1 LGRSI
6 LVADSYLGVRLDILR
21 RSQNPDGGWSYYRG
35 KQSWLEP
42 TFYGA
47 LVLHGDPAA
56 DRAWALIKSWQRP
69 DGSWP
74 PTVGAAISGWGTAL
88 CLTLAHIRSDVD
100 GTFLKGVAYL
110 LKTAG
115 TESEIW
121 RRALAKFGLVDP
133 GRNLSLK
140 GWPWK
145 EGTSSW
151 VEPTAHTLI
160 ALKKAYGVIP
170 APEVAERVRSGE
182 ALLLDV
188 RCKDGGWNYGSAWTL
203 GEDQRSYPET
213 TALAL
218 LGLQGRAEAG
228 RSVELA
234 KSWLRETP
242 STLARAWIT
251 IALRLYGGEVPD
263 TTSRSV
269 GLGSPDLMVVALE
282 ALGAAEGNYRFLE
295 TKAAG
300 SKTKAAGSKTE
311 AAG

>member
-1 LGRSI
+1 
-6 LVADSYLGVRLDILR
+6 VADSYLGVRLDVLR
-21 RSQNPDGGWSYYRG
+21 RSQNPDGGWSYYTG
-35 KQSWLEP
+35 KRSWLEP

-56 DRAWALIKSWQRP
+56 DRAWSLIKSWQQP

-74 PTVGAAISGWGTAL
+74 PTAGAAISGWGAAL
-88 CLTLAHIRSDVD
+88 CLTMAQIRGEID
-100 GTFLKGVAYL
+100 GTFLKGLAYL

-145 EGTSSW
+145 QGTSSW

-160 ALKKAYGVIP
+160 ALKKAYTALP
-170 APEVAERVRSGE
+170 APEVAERIRSGQ

-218 LGLQGRAEAG
+218 LGLQGRAEAAG
-228 RSVELA
+228 SVDLA
-234 KSWLRETP
+234 KGWLQETP
-242 STLARAWIT
+242 SSLARAWIT
-251 IALRLYGGEVPD
+251 IALRLHGIGVPN
-263 TTSRSV
+263 TNSPLRGS
-269 GLGSPDLMVVALE
+269 GSPDLMVVALE
-282 ALGAAEGNYRFLE
+282 ALGAPEGNYRLL
-295 TKAAG
+295 
-300 SKTKAAGSKTE
+300 KTE

>member
-1 LGRSI
+1 M
-6 LVADSYLGVRLDILR
+6 ADSYLGVRLDILR
-21 RSQNPDGGWSYYRG
+21 RSQNPDGGWSYYCG

-56 DRAWALIKSWQRP
+56 DRAWSLLKSWQAP

-74 PTVGAAISGWGTAL
+74 PTYGAAVSGWGTAL
-88 CLTLAHIRSDVD
+88 CLTLAHIRGDLD
-100 GTFLKGVAYL
+100 GSYLKGIAYL

-115 TESEIW
+115 TESELW
-121 RRALAKFGLVDP
+121 RRALARLGFVDP
-133 GRNLSLK
+133 GRNLNLK

-160 ALKKAYGVIP
+160 ALKKAYAQLP
-170 APEVAERVRSGE
+170 APELSERVRSGE

-188 RCKDGGWNYGSAWTL
+188 RCKDGGWNYGSPWAL

-228 RSVELA
+228 SSVDLA
-234 KSWLRETP
+234 KSWLRDTP
-242 STLARAWIT
+242 SSLARAWIT
-251 IALRLYGGEVPD
+251 VALRLHGATVPEALEPL
-263 TTSRSV
+263 T
-269 GLGSPDLMVVALE
+269 GQGSPDLMIVALE
-282 ALGAAEGNYRFLE
+282 ALGAQGGNYGLL
-295 TKAAG
+295 
-300 SKTKAAGSKTE
+300 KTE
-311 AAG
+311 VAG

>member
-1 LGRSI
+1 M
-6 LVADSYLGVRLDILR
+6 LVVDSYLGVRQGILR
-21 RSQNPDGGWSYYRG
+21 RSQNPDGGWSYYSG

-56 DRAWALIKSWQRP
+56 DRAWSLIKSWQQP

-74 PTVGAAISGWGTAL
+74 PAAGAAISGWGTAL
-88 CLTLAHIRSDVD
+88 CLTLAHLRGEVD
-100 GTFLKGVAYL
+100 GPYLKGVAYL

-115 TESEIW
+115 TESELW
-121 RRALAKFGLVDP
+121 RRALARTGLLNP

-160 ALKKAYGVIP
+160 ALKKAVAVLP
-170 APEVAERVRSGE
+170 APELTERIDSGE

-188 RCKDGGWNYGSAWTL
+188 RCKDGGWNFGSPSTL

-218 LGLQGRAEAG
+218 LGLQGREEAA
-228 RSVELA
+228 SSLDLA
-234 KSWLRETP
+234 KNWLRDTP
-242 STLARAWIT
+242 SSLARAWIT
-251 IALRLYGGEVPD
+251 IALRLHGVAVPEAL
-263 TTSRSV
+263 TPLT
-269 GLGSPDLMVVALE
+269 GQGSPDLMVVALE
-282 ALGAAEGNYRFLE
+282 ALGAPEGNYRFL
-295 TKAAG
+295 
-300 SKTKAAGSKTE
+300 KTE
-311 AAG
+311 KA

>member
-1 LGRSI
+1 
-6 LVADSYLGVRLDILR
+6 VADSYLGVRLDILR
-21 RSQNPDGGWSYYRG
+21 RSQNHDGGWSYYSG

-56 DRAWALIKSWQRP
+56 DRAWELLKSWQAA

-74 PTVGAAISGWGTAL
+74 PSAGAAVSGWGTAL
-88 CLTLAHIRSDVD
+88 CLTLAQIRADL
-100 GTFLKGVAYL
+100 GNPYQKGVDYL
-110 LKTAG
+110 LKTVG
-115 TESEIW
+115 TESELW
-121 RRALAKFGLVDP
+121 RRALARLGLFDP

-151 VEPTAHTLI
+151 VEPTAHALI
-160 ALKKAYGVIP
+160 ALKKAS
-170 APEVAERVRSGE
+170 AHVANGDLRERIRSGE

-188 RCKDGGWNYGSAWTL
+188 RCKDGGWNYGSPWTL

-228 RSVELA
+228 SSLDLA
-234 KSWLRETP
+234 KSWLRDTP
-242 STLARAWIT
+242 SSLARAWIT
-251 IALRLYGGEVPD
+251 VALRLHGVAIPD
-263 TTSRSV
+263 ALRPLEGV
-269 GLGSPDLMVVALE
+269 GSPDLMVLALE
-282 ALGAAEGNYRFLE
+282 ALGAPGGNFNLL
-295 TKAAG
+295 
-300 SKTKAAGSKTE
+300 KTE
-311 AAG
+311 VPG

>member
-1 LGRSI
+1 
-6 LVADSYLGVRLDILR
+6 VVDSYLGVRQGILR
-21 RSQNPDGGWSYYRG
+21 RAQNPDGGWSYYSG
-35 KQSWLEP
+35 KRSWLEP

-56 DRAWALIKSWQRP
+56 DRAWSLIKSWQQP
-69 DGSWP
+69 DGSWA
-74 PTVGAAISGWGTAL
+74 PTAGAAISGWETAL
-88 CLTLAHIRSDVD
+88 CVTLAHIRGDLD
-100 GTFLKGVAYL
+100 GAYLKGVAYL

-121 RRALAKFGLVDP
+121 RRALAKFGLIDP

-160 ALKKAYGVIP
+160 ALKKAYALVP

-218 LGLQGRAEAG
+218 LGLQGRPEAN
-228 RSVELA
+228 SSLDLA
-234 KSWLRETP
+234 KGWLRDTP
-242 STLARAWIT
+242 SSLARAWIT
-251 IALRLYGGEVPD
+251 IALRLHGAAVPEAL
-263 TTSRSV
+263 TPLP
-269 GLGSPDLMVVALE
+269 GPGSPDLMVVALE
-282 ALGAAEGNYRFLE
+282 ALGAADGNYRLLNTE
-295 TKAAG
+295 KA
-300 SKTKAAGSKTE
+300 
-311 AAG
+311 

>member
-1 LGRSI
+1 M
-6 LVADSYLGVRLDILR
+6 VDSYLGVRLDILR
-21 RSQNPDGGWSYYRG
+21 RSQNPDGGWSYYSG

-47 LVLHGDPAA
+47 LVLHGEPAA
-56 DRAWALIKSWQRP
+56 DRAWSLIKSWQQP

-74 PTVGAAISGWGTAL
+74 PTADAAISGWGTAL
-88 CLTLAHIRSDVD
+88 CLTLAHLRGEVD
-100 GTFLKGVAYL
+100 GTYMKGVAYL
-110 LKTAG
+110 LKTVG
-115 TESEIW
+115 TESELW
-121 RRALAKFGLVDP
+121 RRALARIGLVNP
-133 GRNLSLK
+133 GRDLSLK

-160 ALKKAYGVIP
+160 ALKKAYAVLP
-170 APEVAERVRSGE
+170 APQLTERIHSGE

-188 RCKDGGWNYGSAWTL
+188 RCKDGGWNYGSPWTL

-228 RSVELA
+228 SSIDLA
-234 KSWLRETP
+234 KSRLPETP
-242 STLARAWIT
+242 SSLARAWIT
-251 IALRLYGGEVPD
+251 IALRLHGGEVPD
-263 TTSRSV
+263 TLNPLK
-269 GLGSPDLMVVALE
+269 GPGSPDLMVVALE
-282 ALGAAEGNYRFLE
+282 ALGAPEGNYRFL
-295 TKAAG
+295 
-300 SKTKAAGSKTE
+300 KTE

>member
-1 LGRSI
+1 M
-6 LVADSYLGVRLDILR
+6 ADSYLGVRLDILR
-21 RSQNPDGGWSYYRG
+21 RSQNPDGGWSYYSG

-47 LVLHGDPAA
+47 LALHGDPAA
-56 DRAWALIKSWQRP
+56 DRAWSLIKSWQQP

-74 PTVGAAISGWGTAL
+74 PTAGAAISGWGGAL
-88 CLTLAHIRSDVD
+88 CLTLAHLRGEVD
-100 GTFLKGVAYL
+100 GTYLKGLAYL

-115 TESEIW
+115 TESELW
-121 RRALAKFGLVDP
+121 RRALARVGLLNP

-160 ALKKAYGVIP
+160 ALKKAYAVVP
-170 APEVAERVRSGE
+170 APELTERIQSGE

-188 RCKDGGWNYGSAWTL
+188 RCKDGGWNFGSPWTL

-228 RSVELA
+228 SSVDLA
-234 KSWLRETP
+234 KRWLPETP
-242 STLARAWIT
+242 SSLARAWIT
-251 IALRLYGGEVPD
+251 IALRLHGAAVPEAL
-263 TTSRSV
+263 TPLT
-269 GLGSPDLMVVALE
+269 GQGSPDLMVVALE
-282 ALGAAEGNYRFLE
+282 ALGAADGNYRFLKTE
-295 TKAAG
+295 TKG
-300 SKTKAAGSKTE
+300 
-311 AAG
+311 

>member
-1 LGRSI
+1 
-6 LVADSYLGVRLDILR
+6 VRLDILR
-21 RSQNPDGGWSYYRG
+21 RSQNLDGGWSYYNG

-47 LVLHGDPAA
+47 IVLHGEPAA
-56 DRAWALIKSWQRP
+56 DRAWSLIKAWQQP

-74 PTVGAAISGWGTAL
+74 PTVGTAISGWGTAL
-88 CLTLAHIRSDVD
+88 CLTLAHLRGDVD
-100 GTFLKGVAYL
+100 GTYLKGVAYL

-115 TESEIW
+115 TESELW
-121 RRALAKFGLVDP
+121 RRALARIGLIDP

-160 ALKKAYGVIP
+160 ALKKAFALLP
-170 APEVAERVRSGE
+170 APELTERIHSGE

-188 RCKDGGWNYGSAWTL
+188 RCKDGGWNFGSPWTL

-228 RSVELA
+228 SSVDLA
-234 KSWLRETP
+234 KRWLPDTP
-242 STLARAWIT
+242 SSLARAWIT
-251 IALRLYGGEVPD
+251 IALRLHGVEVPD
-263 TTSRSV
+263 TTSSSK
-269 GLGSPDLMVVALE
+269 GPGSPDLMVVALE
-282 ALGAAEGNYRFLE
+282 ALGSADGNYRLL
-295 TKAAG
+295 
-300 SKTKAAGSKTE
+300 KTE

>member
-1 LGRSI
+1 M
-6 LVADSYLGVRLDILR
+6 LVADSYLGVRLDVLR
-21 RSQNPDGGWSYYRG
+21 RSQNPDGGWSYYTG

-56 DRAWALIKSWQRP
+56 DRAWSLIKSWQQA

-74 PTVGAAISGWGTAL
+74 PTAGAAISGWGTAL
-88 CLTLAHIRSDVD
+88 CLTLAQIRGEID
-100 GTFLKGVAYL
+100 GTFLKGLAYL

-133 GRNLSLK
+133 GRNLKLK

-145 EGTSSW
+145 QGTSSW

-160 ALKKAYGVIP
+160 ALKKAYTVLP
-170 APEVAERVRSGE
+170 APELTERIRSGQ

-188 RCKDGGWNYGSAWTL
+188 RCKDGGWNYGSAWAL

-218 LGLQGRAEAG
+218 LGLQGRAEAAS
-228 RSVELA
+228 SVDLA
-234 KSWLRETP
+234 KGWLQETP
-242 STLARAWIT
+242 SSLARAWIT
-251 IALRLYGGEVPD
+251 IALRLHSVAVPN
-263 TTSRSV
+263 TNSPLKGS
-269 GLGSPDLMVVALE
+269 GSPDLMVVALE
-282 ALGAAEGNYRFLE
+282 ALGAPDGNYRLL
-295 TKAAG
+295 
-300 SKTKAAGSKTE
+300 KTE

>member
-1 LGRSI
+1 
-6 LVADSYLGVRLDILR
+6 VADSYLGVRLDILR
-21 RSQNPDGGWSYYRG
+21 RSQNPDGGWSYYSG

-56 DRAWALIKSWQRP
+56 DRAWSLLKSWQAA

-74 PTVGAAISGWGTAL
+74 PAAGTAISGWGTAL
-88 CLTLAHIRSDVD
+88 CLTLGQIRGDL
-100 GTFLKGVAYL
+100 GEPYQKGVGYL
-110 LKTAG
+110 LRTVG
-115 TESEIW
+115 TESEVW
-121 RRALAKFGLVDP
+121 RRALARIGLFNP

-151 VEPTAHTLI
+151 VEPTAHALVALKKEL
-160 ALKKAYGVIP
+160 ALKKASANVPGT
-170 APEVAERVRSGE
+170 ELAERIRSGE

-188 RCKDGGWNYGSAWTL
+188 RCKDGGWNYGSPWTL

-228 RSVELA
+228 SSLDLA
-234 KSWLRETP
+234 KNWLRDTP
-242 STLARAWIT
+242 SSLARAWISV
-251 IALRLYGGEVPD
+251 ALRLHGVPIPD
-263 TTSRSV
+263 ALSPLE
-269 GLGSPDLMVVALE
+269 GPGSPDLMVLALE
-282 ALGAAEGNYRFLE
+282 ALGAPGGNYGLLR
-295 TKAAG
+295 
-300 SKTKAAGSKTE
+300 TE
-311 AAG
+311 VTA

>member
-1 LGRSI
+1 M
-6 LVADSYLGVRLDILR
+6 ADSYLGVRLDILR
-21 RSQNPDGGWSYYRG
+21 RSQNPDGGWSYYAG

-56 DRAWALIKSWQRP
+56 DRAWALIKSWQQP

-74 PTVGAAISGWGTAL
+74 PTAGTAISGWGTAL
-88 CLTLAHIRSDVD
+88 CLTLAYIRGEVD
-100 GTFLKGVAYL
+100 GSFLKGLAYL

-115 TESEIW
+115 TESELW
-121 RRALAKFGLVDP
+121 RRALAKIGLIDP

-160 ALKKAYGVIP
+160 ALKKAYALLP
-170 APEVAERVRSGE
+170 APELTERIQSGE

-188 RCKDGGWNYGSAWTL
+188 RCKDGGWNFGSPWTL

-218 LGLQGRAEAG
+218 LGLQGRSEAAS
-228 RSVELA
+228 SVGLA
-234 KSWLRETP
+234 KSWLRDTP
-242 STLARAWIT
+242 SSMARAWIT
-251 IALRLYGGEVPD
+251 IALRLHGVEVPD
-263 TTSRSV
+263 TTSASK
-269 GLGSPDLMVVALE
+269 GSGTPDLTVVALE
-282 ALGAAEGNYRFLE
+282 ALGAPEGNYRLL
-295 TKAAG
+295 
-300 SKTKAAGSKTE
+300 KTE
-311 AAG
+311 KA

>member
-1 LGRSI
+1 M
-6 LVADSYLGVRLDILR
+6 VDSYLGVRQGILR
-21 RSQNPDGGWSYYRG
+21 RSQNPDGGWSYYSG

-56 DRAWALIKSWQRP
+56 DRAWSLIKSWQRP

-74 PTVGAAISGWGTAL
+74 PTAGAAISGWGTAL
-88 CLTLAHIRSDVD
+88 CLILAHLRGDVD
-100 GTFLKGVAYL
+100 GAYLKGLAYL
-110 LKTAG
+110 LKTVG
-115 TESEIW
+115 TESELW
-121 RRALAKFGLVDP
+121 RQALAKLGLIDP

-160 ALKKAYGVIP
+160 ALKKAYAVVP
-170 APEVAERVRSGE
+170 APELAERIHSGE

-188 RCKDGGWNYGSAWTL
+188 RCKDGGWNYGSPWTL

-218 LGLQGRAEAG
+218 LGLQERAEAG
-228 RSVELA
+228 SSVDLA
-234 KSWLRETP
+234 KTWLRDTP
-242 STLARAWIT
+242 SSLARAWIT
-251 IALRLYGGEVPD
+251 IALRLHGVEVPD
-263 TTSRSV
+263 TANPSQ
-269 GLGSPDLMVVALE
+269 GPGSPDLMVVALE
-282 ALGAAEGNYRFLE
+282 AFGAAGGNYRFL
-295 TKAAG
+295 
-300 SKTKAAGSKTE
+300 KTE
-311 AAG
+311 KA

>member
-1 LGRSI
+1 
-6 LVADSYLGVRLDILR
+6 VADSYLGVRLDILR
-21 RSQNPDGGWSYYRG
+21 RSQNPDGGWSYYSG

-47 LVLHGDPAA
+47 LVLHGDPAS
-56 DRAWALIKSWQRP
+56 DRAWSLLKSWQSP

-74 PTVGAAISGWGTAL
+74 PTAEAAISGWGTAL
-88 CLTLAHIRSDVD
+88 CLTLAHIRGELD
-100 GTFLKGVAYL
+100 GPYLKGVAYL

-115 TESEIW
+115 TESELW
-121 RRALAKFGLVDP
+121 RRALARVGLVDP

-145 EGTSSW
+145 QGTSSW

-160 ALKKAYGVIP
+160 ALKKAYAQLP
-170 APEVAERVRSGE
+170 ASELSDRVQSGE

-188 RCKDGGWNYGSAWTL
+188 RCKDGGWNYGSPWTL

-228 RSVELA
+228 SSVDLA
-234 KSWLRETP
+234 AKWLQETP
-242 STLARAWIT
+242 FSLARAWIT
-251 IALRLYGGEVPD
+251 VALRLHGVAVPEP
-263 TTSRSV
+263 SKPLE
-269 GLGSPDLMVVALE
+269 GQGSPDLMIVALE
-282 ALGAAEGNYRFLE
+282 ALGAQDGNYSLL
-295 TKAAG
+295 
-300 SKTKAAGSKTE
+300 KTE
-311 AAG
+311 AIG

>member
-1 LGRSI
+1 
-6 LVADSYLGVRLDILR
+6 VVDSYLGVRLDILR
-21 RSQNPDGGWSYYRG
+21 RSQNPDGGWSYYSG

-47 LVLHGDPAA
+47 LVLHGEPAA
-56 DRAWALIKSWQRP
+56 DRAWSLIKSWQQP

-74 PTVGAAISGWGTAL
+74 PTADAAISGWGTAL
-88 CLTLAHIRSDVD
+88 CLTLAHLRGEVD
-100 GTFLKGVAYL
+100 GTYMKGVAYL
-110 LKTAG
+110 LKTVG
-115 TESEIW
+115 TESELW
-121 RRALAKFGLVDP
+121 RRALAKIGLVNP
-133 GRNLSLK
+133 GRDLSLK

-160 ALKKAYGVIP
+160 ALKKAYAVLP
-170 APEVAERVRSGE
+170 APQLTERIHSGE

-188 RCKDGGWNYGSAWTL
+188 RCKDGGWNYGSPWTL

-228 RSVELA
+228 SSIDLA
-234 KSWLRETP
+234 KSRLPETP
-242 STLARAWIT
+242 SSLARAWIT
-251 IALRLYGGEVPD
+251 IALRLHGGEVPD
-263 TTSRSV
+263 TLNPLK
-269 GLGSPDLMVVALE
+269 GPGSPDLMVVALE
-282 ALGAAEGNYRFLE
+282 ALGAPEGNYRFL
-295 TKAAG
+295 
-300 SKTKAAGSKTE
+300 KTE

>member
-1 LGRSI
+1 M
-6 LVADSYLGVRLDILR
+6 LVADSYLGVRMEILR
-21 RSQNPDGGWSYYRG
+21 RSQNPDGGWSYYTG

-47 LVLHGDPAA
+47 LALHGDPAA
-56 DRAWALIKSWQRP
+56 DRAWSLIKSWQQP

-74 PTVGAAISGWGTAL
+74 PTAGAAISGWGAAL
-88 CLTLAHIRSDVD
+88 CLTLAHIRGEID
-100 GTFLKGVAYL
+100 GTFLRGLAYL

-133 GRNLSLK
+133 GRNLKLK

-145 EGTSSW
+145 QGTSSW

-160 ALKKAYGVIP
+160 ALKKAYTLLP
-170 APEVAERVRSGE
+170 APELTERIHSGQ

-218 LGLQGRAEAG
+218 LGLQGRPEAASSIDLTKG
-228 RSVELA
+228 
-234 KSWLRETP
+234 WLSETP

-251 IALRLYGGEVPD
+251 IALRVHGSTVATPSSPLKGY
-263 TTSRSV
+263 
-269 GLGSPDLMVVALE
+269 GSPDLMVVALE
-282 ALGAAEGNYRFLE
+282 ALGAPDGNYRLL
-295 TKAAG
+295 
-300 SKTKAAGSKTE
+300 KTE

>member
-1 LGRSI
+1 MRRSI
-6 LVADSYLGVRLDILR
+6 LVPDSYLGVRSDILR
-21 RSQNPDGGWSYYRG
+21 RSQNPDGGWSYYTGR
-35 KQSWLEP
+35 QSWLEP

-56 DRAWALIKSWQRP
+56 DRAWSLIKSWQQA

-74 PTVGAAISGWGTAL
+74 PTAGAAISGWGTAL
-88 CLTLAHIRSDVD
+88 CLTWAHVRGEID
-100 GTFLKGVAYL
+100 GTFLKGLAYL

-133 GRNLSLK
+133 GRNLKLK

-145 EGTSSW
+145 AGTSSW

-160 ALKKAYGVIP
+160 ALKKAYTLLP
-170 APEVAERVRSGE
+170 APEVTERIDSGQ

-218 LGLQGRAEAG
+218 LGLQGRPEAASSLDMA
-228 RSVELA
+228 RH
-234 KSWLRETP
+234 WLHETP
-242 STLARAWIT
+242 SSLARAWIT
-251 IALRLYGGEVPD
+251 IALRLHGIAVPN
-263 TTSRSV
+263 TNSPLKGS
-269 GLGSPDLMVVALE
+269 GSPDLMVVALE
-282 ALGAAEGNYRFLE
+282 ALGAPDGNYRLL
-295 TKAAG
+295 
-300 SKTKAAGSKTE
+300 KTE

>member
-1 LGRSI
+1 
-6 LVADSYLGVRLDILR
+6 VADSYLGVRLDVLR
-21 RSQNPDGGWSYYRG
+21 RSQNPDGGWSYYTG
-35 KQSWLEP
+35 KRSWLEP

-56 DRAWALIKSWQRP
+56 DRAWSLIKSWQQP

-74 PTVGAAISGWGTAL
+74 PTAGAAISGWGAAL
-88 CLTLAHIRSDVD
+88 CLTMAQIRGEID
-100 GTFLKGVAYL
+100 GTFLKGLAYL
-110 LKTAG
+110 RKTAG

-145 EGTSSW
+145 QGTSSW

-160 ALKKAYGVIP
+160 ALKKAYTALP
-170 APEVAERVRSGE
+170 APEVAERIRSGQ

-218 LGLQGRAEAG
+218 LGLQGRAEAAG
-228 RSVELA
+228 SVDLA
-234 KSWLRETP
+234 KGWLQETP
-242 STLARAWIT
+242 SSLARAWIT
-251 IALRLYGGEVPD
+251 IALRLHGIGVPN
-263 TTSRSV
+263 TNSPLKGS
-269 GLGSPDLMVVALE
+269 GSPDLMVVALE
-282 ALGAAEGNYRFLE
+282 ALGAPEGNYRLL
-295 TKAAG
+295 
-300 SKTKAAGSKTE
+300 KTE